1 MFPLPVH
8 PTGSKE
14 HGFSFL
20 HKPKARRNIIP
31 PSKTNKKKRET
42 KFLAQQQTKRLKKRC
57 FRKQNTPN
65 VKENQEILLYSP
77 SL

>member
-1 MFPLPVH
+1 MFLLPTH
-8 PTGSKE
+8 FMGTKE

-20 HKPKARRNIIP
+20 HKPIATRNIIP

-42 KFLAQQQTKRLKKRC
+42 KYLAQQQTKRLKKRC
-57 FRKQNTPN
+57 FREQNTPN